1 MKNNIVIPI
10 AKDTIF
16 TDRFFNKVRERLSL
30 TKKQLPDKIIKEVV
44 RLNGDL
50 INEWVINNVDGFKM
64 GLNGRFAISKY
75 TPKILREDRHQ
86 KIEEL
91 LNNPKLSE
99 NSKKLYIKR
108 YEKSLNFYKDN
119 KKNVR
124 LNLHSYFSQY
134 KYMWF
139 NSRNTE
145 FKKAEMYEFV
155 PRIKY
160 KLLLAKKIMEG
171 KDYIEWNFSDF
182 RETKKTRKEEKIRK
196 PKKKKINEQ
205 LQ

>member
-1 MKNNIVIPI
+1 MKNKIIIIPI

-30 TKKQLPDKIIKEVV
+30 TEKQLPNNVIKEVV
-44 RLNGDL
+44 KLNGEL

-64 GLNGRFAISKY
+64 GKNGRFAISKY
-75 TPKILREDRHQ
+75 TPKILREDRNQ

-91 LNNPKLSE
+91 LNHPKLSE

-108 YEKSLNFYKDN
+108 YEKSLNFYKDS

-155 PRIKY
+155 PRLKY
-160 KLLLAKKIMEG
+160 KLLLSKKILEG

-182 RETKKTRKEEKIRK
+182 RETKKTRKEENIRRPIK
-196 PKKKKINEQ
+196 NKSNE
-205 LQ
+205 L

>member
-1 MKNNIVIPI
+1 MKNKIIIIPI

-30 TKKQLPDKIIKEVV
+30 TEKQLPNNVIKEVV
-44 RLNGDL
+44 KLNGEL

-64 GLNGRFAISKY
+64 GKNGRFAISKY
-75 TPKILREDRHQ
+75 TPKILREDRNQ

-91 LNNPKLSE
+91 LNHPKLSE

-108 YEKSLNFYKDN
+108 YEKSLNFYKDS

-155 PRIKY
+155 PRLKY
-160 KLLLAKKIMEG
+160 KLLLAKKILEG

-182 RETKKTRKEEKIRK
+182 RETKKTRKEENIRRPIK
-196 PKKKKINEQ
+196 NKSNE
-205 LQ
+205 L